1 MTWEDEL
8 EADFIETDPDDIYG
22 FFKSRITSLLE
33 KQVRGCAKLYKIL
46 AKDINLSTDQIYI
59 RLLDTPEP

>member
-22 FFKSRITSLLE
+22 FFKSRITSLL
-33 KQVRGCAKLYKIL
+33 KKHRDNIL
-46 AKDINLSTDQIYI
+46 NQFTDMEGTIDIPLVISLIKSA
-59 RLLDTPEP
+59 PKE